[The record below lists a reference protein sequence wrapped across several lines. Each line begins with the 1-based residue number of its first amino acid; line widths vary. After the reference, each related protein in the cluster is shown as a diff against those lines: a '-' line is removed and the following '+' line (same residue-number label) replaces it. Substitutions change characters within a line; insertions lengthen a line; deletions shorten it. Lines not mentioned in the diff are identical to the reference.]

1 MKFSWISV
9 PFHYN
14 EEYSR
19 AITVMDPAANNI
31 DPIKH
36 VKRIQKIGIFFEKA
50 MELFDEQW
58 NDDVYDWTR
67 LFPSYVQKKIDK

>member
-1 MKFSWISV
+1 MKSSWILV

-36 VKRIQKIGIFFEKA
+36 VKRIQKIGKKLKKPWNYSMNNGMTMFMIGLVYFQA
-50 MELFDEQW
+50 MFK
-58 NDDVYDWTR
+58 R
-67 LFPSYVQKKIDK
+67 K